1 MKIMRWNNEHSFS
14 DLMNSFFENE
24 MSAIAPRRYCYAPAT
39 NIVETD
45 KEFKLELSAPGMNK
59 EDFKLD
65 VDNGMLT
72 VLAEKEAQ
80 KEEDTKNYTR
90 KEFVYG
96 CFSRSFTL
104 PKSIDSDKIKAEYK
118 NGILNI
124 ELPKKE
130 EEQAK
135 AKREIVIS

>member
-1 MKIMRWNNEHSFS
+1 MRWNNDQSFS

-24 MSAIAPRRYCYAPAT
+24 VSAIAPRRNCNAPAT
-39 NIVETD
+39 NVVETA

-65 VDNGMLT
+65 VDNNVLT
-72 VLAEKEAQ
+72 VSAEKEAQ
-80 KEEDTKNYTR
+80 KEEETTNYTR

-135 AKREIVIS
+135 VKREIVIS